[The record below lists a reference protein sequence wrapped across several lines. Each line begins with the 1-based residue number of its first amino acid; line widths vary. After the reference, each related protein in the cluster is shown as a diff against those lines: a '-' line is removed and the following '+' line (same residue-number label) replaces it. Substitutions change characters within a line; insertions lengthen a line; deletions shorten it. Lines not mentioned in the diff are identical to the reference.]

1 MNRAMITLGLILATA
16 CSICIAGS
24 CQTKQD
30 KCGTSPQEKV
40 LAEKAQEQSC
50 EETKDDLKQILKHL
64 TEQTDKLK
72 TYQAKINYLFIQD
85 PELIDSKTIRTGR
98 LYYKKDKA
106 GSKIRVNFETLKQD
120 EADVEKYREHYIF
133 DGVWLTKI
141 DYQLEKVDFYQQAP
155 EDKPVDV
162 FTRISQNFPLIGFSN
177 TEDMEKQFDISLV
190 STSADDDPN
199 EAIVLQLK
207 VKKDSDYKDD
217 YKVIDF
223 WLDKTAFLPVHV
235 VAVSPEDDI
244 YDIVLLD
251 SAINK
256 KLENSVFKIETP
268 AHFDKNRHPLKQK
281 P

>member
-1 MNRAMITLGLILATA
+1 MNRVVITLGLILAVV

-24 CQTKQD
+24 CQTRQD
-30 KCGTSPQEKV
+30 KCNASPQEKV

-50 EETKDDLKQILKHL
+50 EETNDDLKWILKRL
-64 TEQTDKLK
+64 AEQTDKLK

-85 PELIDSKTIRTGR
+85 PELIDSKTIRTGQ
-98 LYYKKDKA
+98 LYYKKDKT

-120 EADVEKYREHYIF
+120 EADVEKYREHYLF

-162 FTRISQNFPLIGFSN
+162 FTRISQNFPLIGFSK
-177 TEDMEKQFDISLV
+177 TEGMDKQFEMALV
-190 STSADDDPN
+190 SKGTSCDPN
-199 EAIVLQLK
+199 EPIHLRLQ

-244 YDIVLLD
+244 YDIVFLD
-251 SAINK
+251 SVINK
-256 KLENSVFKIETP
+256 KMKNSLFKVETP

-281 P
+281 E